1 MAKKH
6 GHHLPEYRNRGY
18 LKYKKSSR
26 SFRHRMNLIYVV
38 EALIKTYWNFKT
50 DFDNRFIWL

>member
-26 SFRHRMNLIYVV
+26 SFHHP
-38 EALIKTYWNFKT
+38 IKGAAKPTGSFMLLK
-50 DFDNRFIWL
+50 L